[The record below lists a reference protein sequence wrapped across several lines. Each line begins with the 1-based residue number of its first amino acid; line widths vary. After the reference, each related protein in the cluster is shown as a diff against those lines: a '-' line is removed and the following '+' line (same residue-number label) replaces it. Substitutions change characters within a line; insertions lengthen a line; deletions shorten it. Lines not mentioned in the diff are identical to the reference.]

1 MSLSAARFLMGRVG
15 RRSPGFRVARRF
27 MCATPEEGKEEDVIV
42 PGEIVDE
49 STPKEYSPKIQKIV
63 DDIAELNLMEVTELV
78 DLLTVCRRPRFGL
91 SLHTSH
97 THTQNYRTNLIF
109 QI

>member
-1 MSLSAARFLMGRVG
+1 MSAARFLMGRVG

-27 MCATPEEGKEEDVIV
+27 MCATPEEGKEEEVIV

-78 DLLTVCRRPRFGL
+78 DLLTVRSDLFFVHN
-91 SLHTSH
+91 HTSH
-97 THTQNYRTNLIF
+97 THTHKITGQT
-109 QI
+109 